1 MGSKEEIYRLIDNF
15 AKAGGAAIIISSE
28 MPELL
33 ALSDRIIVL
42 AEGHKT
48 GEFSRQE
55 ADESKLM
62 NKMIE
67 YHRVLEEVE

>member
-1 MGSKEEIYRLIDNF
+1 
-15 AKAGGAAIIISSE
+15 

>member
-1 MGSKEEIYRLIDNF
+1 
-15 AKAGGAAIIISSE
+15 

-48 GEFSRQE
+48 RRILQQE